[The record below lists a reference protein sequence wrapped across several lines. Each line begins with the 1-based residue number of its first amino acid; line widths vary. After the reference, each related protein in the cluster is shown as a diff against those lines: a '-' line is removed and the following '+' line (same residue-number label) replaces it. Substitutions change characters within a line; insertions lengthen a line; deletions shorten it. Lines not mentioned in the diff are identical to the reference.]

1 MAPIIAPVIQVLL
14 LWASPLTE
22 GLAEGIAAD
31 VGVGV
36 GAKLGPGA
44 EVELA
49 EEVEYVVVGDV
60 ASEELVTAVGVTVS
74 SVL

>member
-14 LWASPLTE
+14 LGASALTE
-22 GLAEGIAAD
+22 GLAEGIGAD

-36 GAKLGPGA
+36 GAKLEPGA

-60 ASEELVTAVGVTVS
+60 ASEEPVIAVGVTVS